1 MVLMNLLMQL
11 TPAQLRKAADIQE
24 KIEALKTELDQVLA
38 VQVAAPTAALEA
50 SEPAKKGRKKFSA
63 KTRAKMAAA
72 QKARWAAKKGEIV
85 TPAKPEI
92 KATPAAPEPTR
103 EPKKTKKQASEAR
116 LKGLA
121 KAREARWAK
130 VRAAKKAKA

>member
-24 KIEALKTELDQVLA
+24 KIESLKKELDQVLA
-38 VQVAAPTAALEA
+38 VLVAAPTAALEA
-50 SEPAKKGRKKFSA
+50 TEPAKRGRKRFSA

-92 KATPAAPEPTR
+92 KVAPAKEQPAKQ
-103 EPKKTKKQASEAR
+103 PKKTKKPVS
-116 LKGLA
+116 
-121 KAREARWAK
+121 EARWAK
-130 VRAAKKAKA
+130 VRAAKKTKA